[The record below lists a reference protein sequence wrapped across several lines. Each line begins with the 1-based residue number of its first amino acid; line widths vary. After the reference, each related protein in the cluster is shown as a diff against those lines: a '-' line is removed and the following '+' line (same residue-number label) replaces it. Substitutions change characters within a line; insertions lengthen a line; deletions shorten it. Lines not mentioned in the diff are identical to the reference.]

1 MKKKKYKKETVIE
14 ENFRGIIEYIN
25 SGMRSADEL
34 EIFNLEKGDKVVI
47 YRLRTKLIIK
57 KELKI
62 VKQSLIIFKK
72 MMEEDKNDKRSR
84 DEFRKLENKFRK
96 LEKELKT
103 L

>member
-14 ENFRGIIEYIN
+14 ENFRGRIEYSN

-47 YRLRTKLIIK
+47 YRLRTKDRVKYEIK
-57 KELKI
+57 S
-62 VKQSLIIFKK
+62 VKQSLVIFKK

-84 DEFRKLENKFRK
+84 YEFRKLENKFRK
-96 LEKELKT
+96 LEKELET